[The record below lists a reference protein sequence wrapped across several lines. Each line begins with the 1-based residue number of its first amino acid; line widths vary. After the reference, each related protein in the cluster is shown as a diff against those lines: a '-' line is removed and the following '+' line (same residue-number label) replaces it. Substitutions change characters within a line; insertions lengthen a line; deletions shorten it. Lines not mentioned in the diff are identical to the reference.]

1 MDLCDTPKEIY
12 SEDIAPWRTHW
23 LLPVRSFWNHLYSGP
38 VYLSLQGI
46 VVCIAVSIN
55 IYSVEPLLLY
65 YYLLLR
71 QVYVVCISVP
81 V

>member
-1 MDLCDTPKEIY
+1 M
-12 SEDIAPWRTHW
+12 R
-23 LLPVRSFWNHLYSGP
+23 F
-38 VYLSLQGI
+38 
-46 VVCIAVSIN
+46 IAVNHTLIRFYYSIN